1 MTVLFES
8 LPNWYCFL
16 LRHYKRPFIKSTDYL
31 FQLVSVT
38 VSTCSKKE
46 RNKRKQL
53 PLGGK
58 SLSIGTKFP
67 IKFVSTNFSEGFQ
80 FLLGVMSFFVKI
92 GLRIIS
98 IMVTTSKRNSKI
110 LKNTISARQKR
121 ILQFLFPLV
130 HTIIEI
136 RENQFLKITFFL
148 PAEIRGNPIFKCK
161 VILARHGF

>member
-1 MTVLFES
+1 MHFRRRYNESSFKCKVIPWITAKKVWNKLAAWQLF
-8 LPNWYCFL
+8 LNLYQTGLVFL

-58 SLSIGTKFP
+58 SLSIGTTFP

-80 FLLGVMSFFVKI
+80 FLLGVMSFFC
-92 GLRIIS
+92 
-98 IMVTTSKRNSKI
+98 
-110 LKNTISARQKR
+110 KNWPPHN
-121 ILQFLFPLV
+121 FNNGY
-130 HTIIEI
+130 H
-136 RENQFLKITFFL
+136 
-148 PAEIRGNPIFKCK
+148 
-161 VILARHGF
+161 